1 METSSNLTNISPT
14 LQSKLYINQ
23 LKKEGKK
30 IYNFGLGENS
40 VKQSPFYIQKIQ
52 EYADKKEYGSSEGID
67 TLNQTLKNIYN
78 NHKTSYDILVGN
90 GLKELLFIVQCAFV
104 GKIIHVTPSWV
115 SYKEHIDMLNRKDD
129 LIEIRT
135 DIKNNFRIDL
145 VELETILNSIKNE
158 PKMIIFNNPNNPT
171 GMCYNNE
178 ELESLGLLFKKYDCV
193 VFSDEIYLNLSYHPN
208 QKSIY
213 EFIPNLTIRGS
224 SVSKDLACGG
234 YRIGWCAFPESLK
247 PFFTKCCN
255 YGSRTYSNVCSPM
268 QYATNDLLQN
278 KELCQEYIENT
289 KKLYKHI
296 SKKLLD
302 SLQGKKLLFI
312 ETEAA
317 WYVFIDFSNYK
328 EELKKINI
336 TNSIEL
342 SNYLIQNYQIITVAG
357 EHFNHDSLSL
367 RFSFVD
373 FEFDFESST
382 KIEDVN
388 IDNMLGGIKQL
399 YLFLDNISI

>member
-1 METSSNLTNISPT
+1 MPGDLTYISPT
-14 LQSKLYINQ
+14 LQSKLYLEE
-23 LKKEGKK
+23 LKKAGKH
-30 IYNFGLGENS
+30 IYNFGLGENN
-40 VKQSPFYIQKIQ
+40 VKQSSFYIEKIQ
-52 EYADKKEYGSSEGID
+52 EYAHKKEYGSSEGIPQ
-67 TLNQTLKNIYN
+67 LNQTIKNMYN
-78 NHKTSYDILVGN
+78 NDKTKYGVLVGN
-90 GLKELLFIVQCAFV
+90 GLKELLFIVQCAFI

-135 DIKNNFRIDL
+135 DIKNNFRMDL
-145 VELETILNSIKNE
+145 VELETILNSIKDE
-158 PKMIIFNNPNNPT
+158 PKMIILNNPNNPT
-171 GMCYNNE
+171 GVCYNND

-193 VFSDEIYLNLSYHPN
+193 VFSDDIYSNLSYRSN

-234 YRIGWCAFPESLK
+234 YRIGWCAFPESLN
-247 PFFTKCCN
+247 PFFTKCCV
-255 YGSRTYSNVCSPM
+255 YGSRTYSNVSSPM
-268 QYATNDLLQN
+268 QYATNALLEN
-278 KELCQEYIENT
+278 KELCKTYIENT
-289 KKLYKHI
+289 KKLYNHV
-296 SKKLLD
+296 SKKVLD
-302 SLQGKKLLFI
+302 SLRGKRLLYV

-328 EELKKINI
+328 EQLEKLNI
-336 TNSIEL
+336 TTSIEL
-342 SNYLIQNYQIITVAG
+342 SHYLMKNYQIITVAG

-373 FEFDFESST
+373 FEFDFEGEI

-388 IDNMLGGIKQL
+388 IDNMLNGIKQL
-399 YLFLDNISI
+399 HLFLDNISV